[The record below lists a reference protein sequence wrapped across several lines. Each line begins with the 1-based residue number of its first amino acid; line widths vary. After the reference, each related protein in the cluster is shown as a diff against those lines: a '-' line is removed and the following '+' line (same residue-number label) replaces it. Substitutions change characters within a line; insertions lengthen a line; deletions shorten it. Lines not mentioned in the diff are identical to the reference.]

1 MEKFTKRILVCLI
14 AVMMVL
20 CSSIC
25 FASGVIGLP
34 EGTKMKG
41 LELQADGTYKYWQKG
56 LEDYVYNEWK
66 KIDGKQYYFDEHG
79 IMATG
84 AKEIDG
90 EYYLFNADGSLQK
103 EITEVEWA
111 QHMVRATGTLE
122 TNPAGESYH
131 QADNYYQDILDEH
144 HEYVAESIDE
154 SIQVKLDEED
164 RLNLIQDERYDL
176 MELNTIVKF
185 SNYKPNTAQFTEIDR
200 VIAKFKED
208 YIKPGMSDFE
218 KEMTIIQY
226 IVANVEYDLE
236 NYYKGAPELYSDPK
250 FIEDYI
256 KRTGRQNSDCF
267 TAYGAL
273 VKGKSVCAGYAYAF
287 NMLCSACGLESSIV
301 SGPTLPNGKGAHAWN
316 MIKLDG
322 EWYLVDTT
330 WEDPVP
336 HGNEY
341 MVPPIWEQKIPHNNY
356 TWGRLNN
363 SWINRTIYDFPNHF
377 YAEYDEFEINDDGDT
392 EWRFVNVHPLDV
404 PCKSTKYG
412 PKVVEYYLRTGIVD
426 LNPPANNQ
434 TFNVTTETS
443 AAIAQTQAYIPETT
457 QAFVPPV
464 APTQNSKKKAHSDDE
479 EEEEEEIYEED
490 EE

>member
-66 KIDGKQYYFDEHG
+66 KIDGKKYYFDEHG
-79 IMATG
+79 TMATG

-90 EYYLFNADGSLQK
+90 EYYFFNSDGTLEK
-103 EITEVEWA
+103 EITEAEWA

-154 SIQVKLDEED
+154 SIQVKLEEED
-164 RLNLIQDERYDL
+164 RLTLIQDERYDL
-176 MELNTIVKF
+176 MELNTIVRF
-185 SNYKPNTAQFTEIDR
+185 SDYKPNAAQLTEIDR

-218 KEMTIIQY
+218 KEMAIIQY
-226 IVANVEYDLE
+226 IVATNTYDCE
-236 NYYKGAPELYSDPK
+236 NYAKHLK
-250 FIEDYI
+250 IEAGVKTKEKPNPDTY
-256 KRTGRQNSDCF
+256 

-273 VKGKSVCAGYAYAF
+273 VKGRSVCAGYANAF
-287 NMLCSACGLESSIV
+287 NMLCSACGLESAIL
-301 SGPTLPNGKGAHAWN
+301 SGPTKENCKCAHAWN
-316 MIKLDG
+316 MVKLDG
-322 EWYLVDTT
+322 EWYLVDVT
-330 WEDPVP
+330 WADGYRISES
-336 HGNEY
+336 
-341 MVPPIWEQKIPHNNY
+341 M
-356 TWGRLNN
+356 LNQTKFN
-363 SWINRTIYDFPNHF
+363 FPDH
-377 YAEYDEFEINDDGDT
+377 YIADYEEFENED
-392 EWRFVNVHPLDV
+392 EEVELKFVNVRPLDV
-404 PCKSTKYG
+404 PCTATKYG
-412 PKVVEYYLRTGIVD
+412 PKVVAYYLATGKVD
-426 LNPPANNQ
+426 TNPPETYETVLEAQETMPHVTRPRNNEMPTPEYSDDFWKQ
-434 TFNVTTETS
+434 LGS
-443 AAIAQTQAYIPETT
+443 LRSKAYNLETT
-457 QAFVPPV
+457 ANV
-464 APTQNSKKKAHSDDE
+464 E
-479 EEEEEEIYEED
+479 EEDIEEDVHEED